1 MKASCLVVVVGPTAV
16 GKTVASIRLAQHL
29 NTEIISADSRQ
40 VFREMRI
47 GTARPTDAELKMVPH
62 HLIAHHAITDP
73 YDAARFAEEAEAV
86 LSTLFKTHPYAV
98 LCGGS
103 GLYVK
108 ALLEG
113 FDDMPEVTPDV
124 REAIKAAYTTHGIAW
139 LQQEVAAGDP
149 DYYGQVDRNNPQ
161 RLMRALEVIRGTGQ
175 PFSSFRK
182 QSRKELPYRVVKIGL
197 NREREELYQRIDQRI
212 DAMVAEGLWEE
223 AQGLYPHRKVNA
235 TPSLNAAAGNAL
247 QTVGYQEVFDC
258 LDGKYDRAEAIRKMK
273 QNSRNYAKRQLTWFR
288 RDTEIMWFH
297 PEDINGMLK
306 IIEVPS

>member
-1 MKASCLVVVVGPTAV
+1 MKASCLVVVTGPTAV
-16 GKTVASIRLAQHL
+16 GKTVASIKLAQHL
-29 NTEIISADSRQ
+29 KTEIISADSRQ

-47 GTARPTDAELKMVPH
+47 GTARPTDAELALVPH

-86 LSTLFKTHPYAV
+86 LNTLFTTHAYAV

-113 FDDMPEVTPDV
+113 FDDLPPVPPSV
-124 REAIKAAYTTHGIAW
+124 REEIKAAYEAKGLMW
-139 LQQEVAAGDP
+139 LQDAVAEGDP
-149 DYYGQVDRNNPQ
+149 DYYEQVDRNNPQ
-161 RLMRALEVIRGTGQ
+161 RLMRALEVLRGTGK

-197 NREREELYQRIDQRI
+197 TLEREELYQRIDRRMDKMI
-212 DAMVAEGLWEE
+212 ADGLWEE
-223 AQGLYPHRKVNA
+223 AKQLYPHR
-235 TPSLNAAAGNAL
+235 SINAL

-258 LDGKYDRAEAIRKMK
+258 LDGKYDKDEAIRKMK

-288 RDTEIMWFH
+288 RDAEITWFH
-297 PEDINGMLK
+297 PEDIDGMLK
-306 IIEVPS
+306 LIHEKRA

>member
-1 MKASCLVVVVGPTAV
+1 
-16 GKTVASIRLAQHL
+16 L

-40 VFREMRI
+40 VFCEMRI
-47 GTARPTDAELKMVPH
+47 GTARPSPEELAAVPH

-73 YDAARFAEEAEAV
+73 YDAARFAEEAEVV
-86 LSTLFKTHPYAV
+86 LNTLFKSHPYAV

-113 FDDMPEVTPDV
+113 FDDMPEVTPEV
-124 REAIKAAYTTHGIAW
+124 RDAIKAAYTTHGITW

-197 NREREELYQRIDQRI
+197 TLEREELYQRIDKRI
-212 DAMVAEGLWEE
+212 DAMIAEGLWKE
-223 AQGLYPHRKVNA
+223 AEVLYPHRKI
-235 TPSLNAAAGNAL
+235 NAL
-247 QTVGYQEVFDC
+247 QTVGYKEVFDC
-258 LDGKYDRAEAIRKMK
+258 LDGKYDRAEAIHKMK

-288 RDTEIMWFH
+288 RDPEITWFH
-297 PEDINGMLK
+297 PEDIHSMLE
-306 IIEVPS
+306 IIEIPS